1 MLPIS
6 RLDKLQDFR
15 EVVTPLKY
23 EGVDSAQLC
32 MTSSL
37 QPSSREAHAERA
49 HAPESARAKTRRS
62 LQERYVFNDQ
72 ITDFGGIKEVA
83 YTVQSYR
90 ADLLLHLAHDANH
103 AWREER
109 RLPPWS
115 GKPFSVPWQASR
127 I

>member
-6 RLDKLQDFR
+6 RLDKLQDFW

-23 EGVDSAQLC
+23 ESVDSAQLC

-37 QPSSREAHAERA
+37 QPSSRQGHAERA

-62 LQERYVFNDQ
+62 FQERSVFNDQ
-72 ITDFGGIKEVA
+72 ITDIGGVKEVG

-90 ADLLLHLAHDANH
+90 ADLLLHLAYEADH
-103 AWREER
+103 AGREER
-109 RLPPWS
+109 RSPPWS
-115 GKPFSVPWQASR
+115 GKPFSVPWRASR